1 VPEVTDEC
9 VTWRLPDA
17 AGDYAAVRLRPPL
30 DLGYSA
36 FHRNGQG
43 WVLTRPRPPVCRL
56 EYLIE
61 VTHPGGGTET
71 IPDPANPA
79 RVGGAFGAKSV
90 LELPGYAP
98 PWWLDTPA
106 LAGATRD
113 LEVVS
118 RPLRAPLKVTLW
130 SPQDAPADEPLPLLA
145 AHDGP
150 EYDKFSGL
158 TRYAGALIRAGRL
171 PRHRVALLHPGP
183 RDEWYSASALYARAV
198 ANEVLPAIAET
209 VAVAGGVVG
218 MGTSLGGLA
227 MLHLQRRHPHA
238 LDGLFLQSSSFFIP
252 RHDHMAAGFSRFGRI
267 VRFVR
272 EVLRDEEFERPVPAA
287 LTCGACEENL
297 ENNRRVT
304 AALRLQGYD
313 AALHELADLHN
324 YTAWRDA
331 FDPHL
336 TGVLSRTWGG

>member
-1 VPEVTDEC
+1 MPEVTDEG
-9 VTWRLPDA
+9 VTWRLADA
-17 AGDYAAVRLRPPL
+17 AGAYAAVRLQLPL
-30 DLGYSA
+30 DLGDTA
-36 FHRNGQG
+36 FHRNGEG
-43 WVLTRPRPPVCRL
+43 WLLTRPRPPVSRL
-56 EYLIE
+56 EYLLE
-61 VTHPGGGTET
+61 VTHADGGTET
-71 IPDPANPA
+71 IPDPDNPT
-79 RVGGAFGAKSV
+79 RVGGAFGDKSV

-98 PWWLDTPA
+98 PWWLDAPT
-106 LAGATRD
+106 LAGTTRD
-113 LEVVS
+113 LESAS
-118 RPLRAPLKVTLW
+118 RPLHAPVRVTLW
-130 SPQDAPADEPLPLLA
+130 SPQDAPAGEPLPLLA

-150 EYDKFSGL
+150 EYDRFSSL
-158 TRYAGALIRAGRL
+158 TRYSGALIRAGRL

-183 RDEWYSASALYARAV
+183 RDEWYSASAYYARAV
-198 ANEVLPAIAET
+198 AGEVLPAIAQA
-209 VAVAGGVVG
+209 VAVEGGVVG

-227 MLHLQRRHPHA
+227 MLHLQRRHPDA

-272 EVLRDEEFERPVPAA
+272 EVLRGEEFERPVPAA
-287 LTCGACEENL
+287 LTCGAWEENV

-313 AALHELADLHN
+313 AVLHELADLHN

-336 TGVLSRTWGG
+336 TGLLRRTWRA